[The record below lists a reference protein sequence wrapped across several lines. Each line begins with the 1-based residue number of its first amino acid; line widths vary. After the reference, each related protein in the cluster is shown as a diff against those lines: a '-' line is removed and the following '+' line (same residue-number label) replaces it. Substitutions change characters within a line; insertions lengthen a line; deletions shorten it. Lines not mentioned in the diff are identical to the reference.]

1 MIRLSLLLLL
11 LPLCVLSSAAH
22 AQSTRLNH
30 CTDAQG
36 QSVYTDRP
44 CDSVGARSRRPPPSP
59 TGNTAARDT
68 LGARCPRRLSELVDA
83 LRNGILSNDVNRL
96 SSLYLWGSVSDAG
109 AQRILGQ
116 LESLARR
123 PLVDVVPVYP
133 RQDQVAVPE
142 EGQSPAAQ
150 GPTLSRRPCGIRSA
164 CAWSRRCRAA
174 WRALRRCLGCGGS
187 MGVSGSRCDR
197 EGQSPAQ
204 DLTPH
209 AGSLRPQPANGGDA
223 LPAMATRFGDVTA
236 AHAAQR
242 IDRQ

>member
-1 MIRLSLLLLL
+1 MIRLSFLLLL
-11 LPLCVLSSAAH
+11 LPLCVLSSVAH
-22 AQSTRLNH
+22 AQSTRLNR

-44 CDSVGARSRRPPPSP
+44 CDSVGARSRLPPPSP
-59 TGNTAARDT
+59 AGNTAARDT

-133 RQDQVAVPE
+133 SQALPLSQD

-150 GPTLSRRPCGIRSA
+150 GPTLSRRPCAIRSA
-164 CAWSRRCRAA
+164 CARSRRCRAA
-174 WRALRRCLGCGGS
+174 WRALRRCWGCGGN
-187 MGVSGSRCDR
+187 MVVSGSRCDR
-197 EGQSPAQ
+197 EGSE
-204 DLTPH
+204 LRC
-209 AGSLRPQPANGGDA
+209 AG
-223 LPAMATRFGDVTA
+223 
-236 AHAAQR
+236 
-242 IDRQ
+242 I